1 MRKCFRLVNYCSVM
15 AASRGEDTTT
25 NFLREKNVRTPNFFC
40 IIFFRL
46 LILFAFLGVYHCFFL
61 WLGSLDLLHGL
72 SKAGISLGG
81 RALSFSVSR
90 CFGWEGWLLG
100 MGLLSGM
107 MDSVINMM
115 GPASGTSSSPSPS
128 ASTSVGT
135 SLEGHCSGES
145 QTSTE
150 PEEFYTPKSEKED
163 QARGVSPPSTS
174 TPLSD
179 SHSENEKKESF
190 TFLSELGRREW
201 AKSLFRVFNE
211 RLEEEDKKGLIAPI
225 PESQFISTFDLP
237 TNEERYGR
245 DHEFRGRGQRQKLSL
260 SSNPATSER
269 TPEKY
274 RSR

>member
-1 MRKCFRLVNYCSVM
+1 M
-15 AASRGEDTTT
+15 
-25 NFLREKNVRTPNFFC
+25 
-40 IIFFRL
+40 
-46 LILFAFLGVYHCFFL
+46 
-61 WLGSLDLLHGL
+61 
-72 SKAGISLGG
+72 
-81 RALSFSVSR
+81 
-90 CFGWEGWLLG
+90 
-100 MGLLSGM
+100 
-107 MDSVINMM
+107 
-115 GPASGTSSSPSPS
+115 
-128 ASTSVGT
+128 
-135 SLEGHCSGES
+135 
-145 QTSTE
+145 
-150 PEEFYTPKSEKED
+150 
-163 QARGVSPPSTS
+163 
-174 TPLSD
+174 SD